1 MSCPKPVLLVTGHS
15 SLVTAFGGKRM
26 KRRAFL
32 SVIVPLAAAI
42 PALSQKKVEDGLITD
57 RVRQRLVSDPEIKG
71 YKVEVETKD
80 GVVTLA
86 GTVETERAKAKA
98 KKVTRKVSGVKS
110 VVNKLRVEGPRPK

>member
-1 MSCPKPVLLVTGHS
+1 
-15 SLVTAFGGKRM
+15 M

-42 PALSQKKVEDGLITD
+42 PALSQKKVVDGLITD

-71 YKVEVETKD
+71 HNVDVETKG

-86 GTVETERAKAKA
+86 GTVETERARAKA
-98 KKVTRKVSGVKS
+98 EKVTRKVSGVKS

>member
-1 MSCPKPVLLVTGHS
+1 
-15 SLVTAFGGKRM
+15 M

-32 SVIVPLAAAI
+32 SVIVPLVAAI

-80 GVVTLA
+80 GVVTLT
-86 GTVETERAKAKA
+86 GTVETERAKTKA
-98 KKVTRKVSGVKS
+98 EKVTRKVSGVKS
-110 VVNKLRVEGPRPK
+110 VVNKLRVEGPRPR

>member
-1 MSCPKPVLLVTGHS
+1 
-15 SLVTAFGGKRM
+15 M

-32 SVIVPLAAAI
+32 SLIVPLAAAI

-86 GTVETERAKAKA
+86 GTVETERARAKA
-98 KKVTRKVSGVKS
+98 EKVTRKVSGVKS

>member
-1 MSCPKPVLLVTGHS
+1 
-15 SLVTAFGGKRM
+15 M
-26 KRRAFL
+26 KRRVFL
-32 SVIVPLAAAI
+32 SLIVPLAAAI

-71 YKVEVETKD
+71 YKVEVETKN

-86 GTVETERAKAKA
+86 GTVETERARAKA
-98 KKVTRKVSGVKS
+98 EKVTRKVAGVKS

>member
-1 MSCPKPVLLVTGHS
+1 MSNELPKAGSARHL
-15 SLVTAFGGKRM
+15 SLVTAFGGKAM

-32 SVIVPLAAAI
+32 SLIVPLAAAI

-86 GTVETERAKAKA
+86 GTVETERARAKA
-98 KKVTRKVSGVKS
+98 EKVTRKVSGVKS